1 MKHSTLLILAAI
13 VSVFALLGCDNPKR
27 NAQKATEEIRES
39 ASDIRQRADN
49 ISDLSQDI
57 VNAVPPGDPLESTVV
72 PKAKEITK
80 EAGEISKTAERTVGK
95 TQTVQENLDKTKN
108 IKPWYETLLEL
119 GLGTILTVV
128 GGTLLLLIAVRL
140 GFWPVIA
147 STIGGAVRLI
157 PALFNWLVPKTT
169 QNTAKL
175 DYEALKA
182 TPDNKSL
189 WARVNNARRDPLYD
203 AAYRRAKESD
213 R

>member
-1 MKHSTLLILAAI
+1 MKNSTLLILAALM
-13 VSVFALLGCDNPKR
+13 SVFVLLGCDNPKR
-27 NAQKATEEIRES
+27 NAQKATEDIRES

-57 VNAVPPGDPLESTVV
+57 AAAVPPGDPLEPLIV
-72 PKAKEITK
+72 PKANEITN
-80 EAGEISKTAERTVGK
+80 EALEISKEAERTIGK
-95 TQTVQENLDKTKN
+95 TQVVTENLDKTRN

-182 TPDNKSL
+182 SPDNKSL

-203 AAYRRAKESD
+203 AAYRRAKEGD

>member
-1 MKHSTLLILAAI
+1 MKHSTLLILAVI
-13 VSVFALLGCDNPKR
+13 VSVFALLGCNDPKR
-27 NAQKATEEIRES
+27 NAQRATDEIRES

-57 VNAVPPGDPLESTVV
+57 AVAVPEGDPLESIIV
-72 PKAKEITK
+72 PKANEITE
-80 EAGEISKTAERTVGK
+80 EAREISKQAERAVVK
-95 TQTVQENLDKTKN
+95 TQVVTENLVQTRN

-128 GGTLLLLIAVRL
+128 GGTLLLVIAVRL
-140 GFWPVIA
+140 GVWPVIA

-182 TPDNKSL
+182 SPDNKSL
-189 WARVNNARRDPLYD
+189 WARVNAARRDPLYD